1 MGHDLIVIGGGPSGL
16 AAAHEAIAHGARV
29 TVLERLDRVGG
40 LSRTLDFNG
49 SRFDIGPHRFF
60 TKNAEV
66 NNLFLDVLGDDAI
79 RVPRL
84 TRILHGTRYFDYPLT
99 PVNAML
105 GIGPLQGAAIV
116 ASYGAA
122 RARAAIAPRPIATF
136 EDWVVD
142 RFGRRLFDLFF
153 KAYTEKVWGVT
164 CDRIGADWAAQRI
177 RGLSLTAAV
186 ANALQRRKGD
196 SVKTLVSEFKFPRLG
211 AGQVYEKMAAHIAAH
226 GGRVLTGANVV
237 KLRHDSRRVRAV
249 VVDIGDGHSD
259 EIDADTVLTSASLTD
274 TARMMD
280 APPQVIAAAGSL
292 RYRQHIGV
300 HMRVE
305 GELFPDNWIYVH
317 SHDVD
322 VARIANYRN
331 FSIEMAG
338 APGISPITAEYFSS
352 PGDEFDRMTD
362 EQMIARAV
370 DELSRIGIVTRDRFI
385 DAFVTRSR
393 EAYPVMEIGYDTHVQ
408 TIRDWLARFDNLLPI
423 GRAGM
428 FKYNNQDHAMAT
440 GLLAARSVLG
450 LRRYDPWLVNIDA
463 EYHEGAPAT

>member
-16 AAAHEAIAHGARV
+16 AAAHEAVAHGANV
-29 TVLERLDRVGG
+29 TVIERFDRVGG
-40 LSRTLDFNG
+40 LARTLDFNG

-122 RARAAIAPRPIATF
+122 RARATIAPRPIATF

-142 RFGRRLFDLFF
+142 RFGRRLFELFF

-186 ANALQRRKGD
+186 VNALQRRKGD
-196 SVKTLVSEFKFPRLG
+196 AVKTLVSEFKFPRLG
-211 AGQVYEKMAAHIAAH
+211 AGQVYEKMAAHISAK
-226 GGRVLTGANVV
+226 GSRVITGATATR
-237 KLRHDSRRVRAV
+237 LRHDSKRVRAV
-249 VVDIGDGHSD
+249 VVDIGGGRSD
-259 EIDADTVLTSASLTD
+259 EIQADTVLTSASLTD
-274 TARMMD
+274 TAKMMD
-280 APPQVIAAAGSL
+280 APADVIAAAASL
-292 RYRQHIGV
+292 RYREHIGV

-338 APGISPITAEYFSS
+338 APNISPITAEYFSS
-352 PGDEFDRMTD
+352 PGDAFDCMTD
-362 EQMIARAV
+362 AQMIDRAV
-370 DELSRIGIVTRDRFI
+370 DELARIGVITRARFI

-408 TIRDWLARFDNLLPI
+408 TIKDWLSRFDNLLPI

-440 GLLAARSVLG
+440 GLLAARTALG
-450 LRRYDPWLVNIDA
+450 LHRYDPWLVNIDA